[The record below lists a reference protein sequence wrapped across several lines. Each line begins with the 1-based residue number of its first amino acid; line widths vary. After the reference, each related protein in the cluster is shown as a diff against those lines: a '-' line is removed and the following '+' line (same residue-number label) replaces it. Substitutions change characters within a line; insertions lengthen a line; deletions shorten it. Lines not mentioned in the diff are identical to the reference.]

1 MLHASITGLQGAASQ
16 RRPEAEVKTADRLF
30 DVSGRGVVDKRAVKS
45 EIRGGGGGEREEEEE
60 EIEEVEER
68 EEGEVRMSS

>member
-1 MLHASITGLQGAASQ
+1 MLHASFTGLQGAASQ

-45 EIRGGGGGEREEEEE
+45 QIRGSEEEEG
-60 EIEEVEER
+60 EER
-68 EEGEVRMSS
+68 EKRKRKRLR